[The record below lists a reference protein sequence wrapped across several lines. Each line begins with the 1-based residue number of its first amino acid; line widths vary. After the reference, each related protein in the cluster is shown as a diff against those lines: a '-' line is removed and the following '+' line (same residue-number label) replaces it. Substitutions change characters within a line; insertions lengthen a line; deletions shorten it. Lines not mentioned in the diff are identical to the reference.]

1 MVEICSHQM
10 SFDNV
15 MSNRFFQCRSD
26 TVSLASRSW
35 RPLSSRLATA
45 WLNLIVF
52 MNSGVSKVND
62 ETILIDM
69 LHFELYFLG
78 LQEDGRHVSLR
89 PTPWL
94 S

>member
-1 MVEICSHQM
+1 M

-15 MSNRFFQCRSD
+15 MSTRFFFNVGQTLHSL
-26 TVSLASRSW
+26 SLASRSW

-45 WLNLIVF
+45 WLDLIVF

-69 LHFELYFLG
+69 LHFELFFWG